1 MCVCV
6 CCVCV
11 CVCVCV
17 CESFQKIRQLVYS
30 TSADSILTILL
41 LLMSLKIFQG
51 FKMFL
56 LFEKRKIF
64 S

>member
-1 MCVCV
+1 MYVCVCV
-6 CCVCV
+6 VCV

-17 CESFQKIRQLVYS
+17 SFQKIRQLVYS
-30 TSADSILTILL
+30 TSADSIITILL